1 MRARAATRAL
11 ARACAW
17 GRSTSLSS
25 RRARKCAPA
34 STTAPADPV
43 PAPPAPLKIFRW
55 TLIGILVLILIVFA
69 VSNRQP
75 IALSLWPLPI
85 ELNTRL
91 YLVVLLT
98 LLVGFLVGELV
109 AWLNGR
115 RWRREAR
122 RNARRVAELERELA
136 ALSPPKEAARE
147 LTRP

>member
-1 MRARAATRAL
+1 M
-11 ARACAW
+11 
-17 GRSTSLSS
+17 
-25 RRARKCAPA
+25 
-34 STTAPADPV
+34 
-43 PAPPAPLKIFRW
+43 KIFRW